1 VTLGVNS
8 VALKVTICCTAV
20 LYMKMLCTLLI
31 QGGKRIIAGSRPE
44 EDQALLP
51 DFGTQSLLDAPVAA
65 EDTEKREA
73 KEIEARWIRLVSN
86 DTENIPMGLI
96 AAWGSLFCA
105 YSQPWHVGLLLAFT
119 VARVGHTFAY
129 ANAKQPH
136 RVFAYMVGVL
146 ATLGM
151 CANGVAGALLA

>member
-1 VTLGVNS
+1 MT
-8 VALKVTICCTAV
+8 
-20 LYMKMLCTLLI
+20 
-31 QGGKRIIAGSRPE
+31 
-44 EDQALLP
+44 
-51 DFGTQSLLDAPVAA
+51 AA
-65 EDTEKREA
+65 EGTGQSHRGRSESAQRVYTGPLHA
-73 KEIEARWIRLVSN
+73 VMAYPHCLRWIRLVSN